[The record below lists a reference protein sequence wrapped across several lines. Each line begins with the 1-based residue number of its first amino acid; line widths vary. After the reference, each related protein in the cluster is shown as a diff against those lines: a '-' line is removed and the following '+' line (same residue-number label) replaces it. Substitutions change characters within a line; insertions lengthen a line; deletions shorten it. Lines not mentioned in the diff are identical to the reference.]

1 MRFEPKERRVLGQ
14 GRFLELVDEQ
24 GWEYVRRHAASGVV
38 VIVAT
43 TDDGSLVLVEQP
55 RGPVH
60 RRTIELPA
68 GLVDDLPGTA
78 GEAKDVAAAR
88 ELEEETG
95 FHALHW
101 RLLAEGPISVG
112 VSTEIVSFF
121 RATGL
126 SRVGLGGGD
135 DTEDITVHVV
145 PLSGVR
151 AFLDEKAAAGA
162 LIDPK
167 IFAGLYFVHAE
178 SRAHMPTEPAR

>member
-1 MRFEPKERRVLGQ
+1 MRLEPKERRILGQ

-55 RGPVH
+55 RVPVH

-68 GLVDDLPGTA
+68 GLVDDLPSASAEPTDA
-78 GEAKDVAAAR
+78 AAAR

-95 FHALHW
+95 FRASRW

-126 SRVGLGGGD
+126 SRVGPGGGD

-145 PLSGVR
+145 PLSSVP
-151 AFLDEKAAAGA
+151 AFLAEKAAAGA

-167 IFAGLYFVHAE
+167 IFAGLYFVHTE
-178 SRAHMPTEPAR
+178 SISDVPTEPPR